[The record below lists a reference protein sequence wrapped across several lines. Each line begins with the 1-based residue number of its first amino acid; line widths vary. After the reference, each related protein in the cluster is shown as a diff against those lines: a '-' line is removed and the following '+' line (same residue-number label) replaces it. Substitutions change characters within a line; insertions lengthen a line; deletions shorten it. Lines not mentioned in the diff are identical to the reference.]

1 MRHLLI
7 ILFFCISGSLFGQ
20 SLGGS
25 GSITVSGDVRS
36 TRGMLRQYNTWHMFG
51 GFEDSAV
58 VISITQNNY
67 STVSNVAGD
76 LWTGISANGFSMSGD
91 TMTIDNAGCYF
102 GAFSVTFT
110 AGNGNVILFQVYNVT
125 DGAAQGFAVGATGDG
140 DNDYV
145 TITKPLMFHD
155 ITAGDKLIM
164 RCTNIDASNDVT
176 VRYGAYFLTYLHD

>member
-1 MRHLLI
+1 
-7 ILFFCISGSLFGQ
+7 
-20 SLGGS
+20 
-25 GSITVSGDVRS
+25 
-36 TRGMLRQYNTWHMFG
+36 MLRQYDTWHMFG
-51 GFEDSAV
+51 GFQDSAV